1 MAIIQSGGGA
11 GTPLLVEAGVSA
23 ARVADFPMAV
33 LGWQS
38 IAVPTGLI
46 TGLAAGAAIFSLRNI
61 SANNILVR
69 RAGIGFV
76 TTTAFTTAQLISF
89 GLSIARAFTVSDTG
103 GTAIAF
109 TGSNAKH
116 RTSLGTP
123 SSLDARVATTA
134 ALGAG
139 TRTID
144 ANSVAMQAGWSA
156 AAGTTIA
163 PALNNLL
170 SHDPGDYP
178 ILLAQNEGV
187 LILNTTAMGAGGVG
201 NAFIGLEF
209 AEVSSTAF

>member
-11 GTPLLVEAGVSA
+11 GTPLLVEAGVNA

-38 IAVPTGLI
+38 IGVPTGLLPA
-46 TGLAAGAAIFSLRNI
+46 GLAAGAAIFSLRNL
-61 SANNILVR
+61 SANSILVR

-76 TTTAFTTAQLISF
+76 TTTAFTAAQLISF
-89 GLSIARAFTVSDTG
+89 GLSVARNFTASDTG

-109 TGSNAKH
+109 TGNNAKH
-116 RTSLGTP
+116 RTSLGTAN
-123 SSLDARVATTA
+123 SLDARVATTA

-144 ANSVAMQAGWSA
+144 ANSVAMQAGWSG

-178 ILLAQNEGV
+178 ILLAQNEGL
-187 LILNTTAMGAGGVG
+187 LILNTAVFGAGGAG
-201 NAFIGLEF
+201 SAFIALEF
-209 AEVSSTAF
+209 AEVGAF